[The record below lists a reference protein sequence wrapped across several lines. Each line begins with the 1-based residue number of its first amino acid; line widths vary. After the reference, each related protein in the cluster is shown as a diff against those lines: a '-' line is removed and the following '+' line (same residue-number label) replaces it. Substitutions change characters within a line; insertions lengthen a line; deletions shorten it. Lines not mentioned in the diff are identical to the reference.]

1 MKRSSTV
8 SLLVLS
14 INSASSFAPYGCQ
27 RRRSSS
33 LFGKIR
39 FNGSA
44 VSRLDTTSIIANIED
59 EDKSLSNFLTSPAS
73 DTVLLGTPNIAK
85 LNDDEE
91 NGVLWECRQGNIDW
105 FGLQLVPIFI
115 NRIQKDPS
123 SRNVVISITDAT
135 TEVEKGGKIGNT
147 LASVMKKSKFDGRTS
162 ITWAE
167 QNNGA
172 TVMEGNLKLTLSIDL
187 PSFLPLPPGFNAI
200 GSKIIESTCKERLTQ
215 NLSGISDAY
224 VIWATPEVVAAD
236 TTELKNE
243 ESVKEASV
251 QEESKEEARSRT
263 NDLEEE
269 KEAAPDELPKGRKRD
284 RIKKILR
291 REVGSGSC

>member
-14 INSASSFAPYGCQ
+14 INSASSFAPYGRGCQ

-33 LFGKIR
+33 TTTTLFGKIR

-44 VSRLDTTSIIANIED
+44 VSRLDTTSIAIED
-59 EDKSLSNFLTSPAS
+59 EDKSLSNFLTSSAS

-167 QNNGA
+167 ENGA

-200 GSKIIESTCKERLTQ
+200 GSRIIESTCKERLRQ

-243 ESVKEASV
+243 EIIKEASV
-251 QEESKEEARSRT
+251 QEDSKEEARSRT
-263 NDLEEE
+263 DDLE
-269 KEAAPDELPKGRKRD
+269 AASDELPKSRKRD

-291 REVGSGSC
+291 RGK

>member
-14 INSASSFAPYGCQ
+14 INSASSFAPYGGCQ

-33 LFGKIR
+33 TTTTLFGKIR

-135 TEVEKGGKIGNT
+135 TEVEKGGRMGNA
-147 LASVMKKSKFDGRTS
+147 LASAMKKSKFDGRTS

-243 ESVKEASV
+243 EIIKEASV
-251 QEESKEEARSRT
+251 QEDSKEEARSRT
-263 NDLEEE
+263 DDLE
-269 KEAAPDELPKGRKRD
+269 AASDELPKSRKRD
-284 RIKKILR
+284 RIKKLLR
-291 REVGSGSC
+291 RGK